1 MNLLARIILYTFL
14 LLPFGAFAQN
24 NRADLVAQQVQQARA
39 NGNIEE
45 AIRLNAIEIEI
56 RRTDP
61 YNSQLYLANS
71 IHSQAINYSDIN
83 DYDKAIMLEEE
94 AIDIFRKVDKQKKYI
109 GVCLN
114 NMAAYYFSRGLI
126 NDYAKAESLAEEALK
141 YEEKGSEDYVNTLN
155 LLVVYY
161 TAAGHAIKANDL
173 SKRLFKQGK
182 KVYGLNTVK
191 YAEIISNQSI
201 KLANLG
207 NFTDA
212 INYAEES
219 TAIWEEVGDTMNISF
234 ARLLLNTANYYAARE
249 DYHTCVQ
256 KLERARTILRVIE
269 GENGLNYIQCTGD
282 LASAYNHIGDLQKAD
297 DLANAVQNGITIDDN
312 ETSTIIRAQSLK
324 KQAEVFATNGNYKM
338 AISLQNAVLSIYSL
352 YADSIGIANAYNRL
366 SNYNYHDGDIDKA
379 IHHCQKSI
387 DIYSRNNAPK
397 TDIAQAYNSMSIYQY
412 YANNYDD
419 ALKYVTNAIQLY
431 NEENDSTSSFYAK
444 AMTNA
449 ALYYYAVGDIDK
461 AIDMALHSYD
471 LQKQV
476 LGEGHPD
483 NVTNLFNIAHYYYTK
498 KDYDNLHVY
507 FHKAIQ
513 QQSDLVRKNFSH
525 MTTAGR
531 EMYWN
536 TKRFVYAV
544 APAYAY
550 LCEHQDSILLDA
562 YNAQLFTKGI
572 LLNSEIDFKA
582 LLMQSG
588 NSVLLEK
595 YMKLNN
601 LYGQIADIYNSLAQ
615 DESIKANQQKEIE
628 TLQRNATTLEREL
641 IRDSKEYGDYTAYM
655 TISAKQIGASLQ
667 EGDVAV
673 ELFEI
678 EAEGGKAYYALY
690 LKKDWEIPRL
700 VKMFSYQDLRA
711 LQYNGK
717 DFYKLLSD
725 RDGVNYLFTQGNVG
739 QMVWNPLIQSWGEDV
754 KNVYFSPSGLFY
766 QWGIEYLML
775 GDGQRIGEKYNIY
788 RLSSTKLL
796 AQRSEKQPITNAS
809 VFGGFD
815 YDLPTELMAE
825 LHKGINSY
833 TNELVTA
840 SSDEDLAMQRSIFDL
855 DNTVADSLSLRGS
868 VHYLQGTLDEVE
880 RIGEQLMQHNISTDM
895 YIREM
900 GIEENFKSLSGK
912 KNSIVHIATHGF
924 SFNEKHE
931 GRKILS
937 SVLGDSWTVSVSD
950 ANLNYSGLLFS
961 GANNILNG
969 IKLPPNVENGILTSR
984 EISMLDLRGLDMIV
998 LSACETG
1005 LGDIKEDGVFGL
1017 QRGFK
1022 KAGAQTILMSL
1033 WSVNDRATQMMMT
1046 SFYQALMQGNTRH
1059 EAFKQAQERVRAA
1072 GFTSPFYWASFIMLD
1087 DM

>member
-1 MNLLARIILYTFL
+1 MNLLARIFLYIFL
-14 LLPFGAFAQN
+14 LLPFCTFAQ

-45 AIRLNAIEIEI
+45 AIRLNAIEISI

-61 YNSQLYLANS
+61 HKSQLFLANS

-94 AIDIFRKVDKQKKYI
+94 AIDIFRKVDKKKKYI

-155 LLVVYY
+155 LLVIYY
-161 TAAGHAIKANDL
+161 TAAGHPIKANDL

-182 KVYGLNTVK
+182 KVYGLHTIK

-219 TAIWEEVGDTMNISF
+219 TAIWEEVGDTMSLPF

-256 KLERARTILRVIE
+256 KLERARTILRTIE
-269 GENGLNYIQCTGD
+269 GENGLNYIRCTGD

-297 DLANAVQNGITIDDN
+297 DLANAVQNGITIDNN
-312 ETSTIIRAQSLK
+312 ETNTIIRAQSLK
-324 KQAEVFATNGNYKM
+324 KQAEVFASNGNYKM

-366 SNYNYHDGDIDKA
+366 SNYNYHEGDIDKA

-397 TDIAQAYNSMSIYQY
+397 TDMAQAYNSMSIYQY

-419 ALKYVTNAIQLY
+419 ALKYVTHAIQLY

-461 AIDMALHSYD
+461 AIDMALNSYD
-471 LQKQV
+471 LQKNV

-544 APAYAY
+544 APTYAY

-588 NSVLLEK
+588 NAVLLEK

-601 LYGQIADIYNSLAQ
+601 LYGQIADIYNTLAQ

-667 EGDVAV
+667 DGDVAV

-678 EAEGGKAYYALY
+678 EVDGGKAYYALY
-690 LKKDWEIPRL
+690 LKKNWEIPRL

-717 DFYKLLSD
+717 DFYRLISD
-725 RDGVNYLFTQGNVG
+725 RDGVNYLFTKGEVG
-739 QMVWNPLIQSWGEDV
+739 QMVWNPLIQSWGDDV

-766 QWGIEYLML
+766 QWGIEYLLL

-796 AQRSEKQPITNAS
+796 AQQSEKRPITNAS

-825 LHKGINSY
+825 LHNGINNY
-833 TNELVTA
+833 TNELVTS
-840 SSDEDLAMQRSIFDL
+840 SSDEDLAIQRSIFDL

-868 VHYLQGTLDEVE
+868 VHFLQGTLDEVE
-880 RIGEQLMQHNISTDM
+880 TIGEQLMQHNVATDM
-895 YIREM
+895 FIREA
-900 GIEENFKSLSGK
+900 GIEENFKALSGK

-984 EISMLDLRGLDMIV
+984 EISMLDLRGLDMVV

-1005 LGDIKEDGVFGL
+1005 LGEIKEDGVFGL

-1022 KAGAQTILMSL
+1022 KAGTQTILMSL
-1033 WSVNDRATQMMMT
+1033 WSVDDRATQMMMT
-1046 SFYQALMQGNTRH
+1046 SFYQVLMQGNTRH
-1059 EAFKQAQERVRAA
+1059 EAFKQAQERVRTA